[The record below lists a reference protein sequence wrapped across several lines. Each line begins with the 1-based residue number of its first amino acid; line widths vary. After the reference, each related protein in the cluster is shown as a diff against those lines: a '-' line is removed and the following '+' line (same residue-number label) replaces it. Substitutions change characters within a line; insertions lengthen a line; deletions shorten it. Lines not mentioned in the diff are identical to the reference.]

1 MRVYTNCYYRNLQN
15 TVLSLACLSDY
26 TPCLEIAAERLKNW
40 LYNDTFVPPDFRN
53 LVYRY
58 GIAQIGDATVWNAM
72 WQRYTVETDP
82 NEAIKLLYGL
92 AFPKE
97 PWLIHQ

>member
-1 MRVYTNCYYRNLQN
+1 MQT
-15 TVLSLACLSDY
+15 TILSLACLSDY
-26 TPCLEIAAERLKNW
+26 APCLESAAERLSKWINNTNE
-40 LYNDTFVPPDFRN
+40 YIPPNFRN

-72 WQRYTVETDP
+72 WDRYTTENDP

-92 AFPKE
+92 AFAKE

>member
-1 MRVYTNCYYRNLQN
+1 MEVAADRLRKWIDTNQY
-15 TVLSLACLSDY
+15 
-26 TPCLEIAAERLKNW
+26 I
-40 LYNDTFVPPDFRN
+40 PPNFRN

-58 GIAQIGDATVWNAM
+58 GIAEIGDATVWDAM
-72 WQRYTVETDP
+72 WDRYVAEADP

-97 PWLIHQ
+97 PLSLIHI

>member
-1 MRVYTNCYYRNLQN
+1 M
-15 TVLSLACLSDY
+15 ACLSDY
-26 TPCLEIAAERLKNW
+26 TPCLENAAERLSKWINNTNE
-40 LYNDTFVPPDFRN
+40 YIPPNFRT

-58 GIAQIGDATVWNAM
+58 GIAQIGDAAVWNAM
-72 WQRYTVETDP
+72 WDRYTVESDP

-92 AFPKE
+92 AFAKE